1 MVCFMKRLRLWLAL
15 LFASIS
21 SLQGAYA
28 VDIKEPVM
36 PLDFAKFDV
45 NETYYLYNV
54 KTGNLIGSQ
63 QDALDAGRMY
73 DLIESNGSFHL
84 RMTYDGGQ
92 WYLGRNA
99 NYTYTIHYTYSSDNT
114 LWKLNC
120 VDADKNHYTFSWYDA
135 SISDSLYLGY
145 GSDDVLNHRFTVEEN
160 TVWAFL
166 PEAPHSRYIALKE
179 LYDLLVNNELYDFL
193 DYDTKYMELYDD
205 PNSTAEDIKSVTNEI
220 NRGLSFKNFTASSEV
235 PIWITCKENNEEEW
249 VFSSSNIKYRILPN
263 TSTKLSLTFKTNDV
277 TQFCYKPS
285 YDQYNYV
292 DVNVYVDGKLTRS
305 YNSEQLKE
313 YNNTNGMYLHM
324 EKGLHHVDIEY
335 ICKDPSSSRYIYMH
349 ALSAM
354 ECPKVSVSLLEP
366 GSLGTEVLY
375 YVNHLKD
382 VRNLKIKGAMND
394 DDWAK
399 IDMMTSLQMLDLSEA
414 DITVIPDKKFSSSKI
429 SRFVLPENLKTIGE
443 SAFYRCVDEDLVIPE
458 SVTQIKN
465 SAFMSSRIK
474 NVNIPNVNSLGSNAF
489 ERCLLLTDLTLS
501 ENIGE
506 IPYYCFYNCLYL
518 KSINGGI
525 YLPASVKKIGQN
537 AFHNCYRLNLRFH
550 EGITTFGDRAV
561 YNTAIDTL
569 IVPESVSDYGEYFA
583 EYSRNLK
590 YAEFPTSFCE
600 TIGSYNA
607 VALLQNCKNI
617 ETVVFKSPTVVG
629 GDRYTTILN
638 GLSAEQKSNVTLRV
652 PSYLVNAY
660 KLDEYWYNFKIEGF
674 DTEEIKDWTIKKDL
688 TLYARD
694 RFKGNPDMTLTM
706 SGGLNIL
713 GETGM
718 DVNNLVVQTNY
729 SSSSGNGARFIS
741 HNDGVKI
748 NGKLQVDYYTSALKW
763 HFISLPFDIKVSEIE
778 PATGMKYAIRYYDG
792 ASRAQNGAKGNWKN
806 YEADDIIEAGTGFI
820 YQTSV
825 AGWTHFYP
833 MDDESKQNIASN
845 KMFVKALEANPSDVR
860 SNKGWNLVGN
870 PWQAYFNNHSVNFTA
885 PITVWNG
892 TTYVAYSLIDDD
904 YAIKPNEA
912 FFVQC
917 PEEINSISFPITGR
931 QLTSEITNQSGAKP
945 RMFGANLE
953 NRQLIDLSV
962 AKGDLMDKTRV
973 VVNEGASADYETGV
987 DASKFFSMDGTVPQV
1002 YTLVGEATEC
1012 AINERPVA
1020 EGLVKVGFMAP
1031 EDGCYT
1037 FALVRNEAKTVM
1049 LIDHETGT
1057 TTDLTAG
1064 EYNFTAAQGTWNNRF
1079 ELMITP
1085 AEPTAIVGVDGN
1097 KDTKV
1102 AATGEGIVV
1111 EGTEGRVV
1119 VYSVDGKKVAEQPVD
1134 GTATISVAKGTYL
1147 VRTAKGTAKVTVR

>member
-1 MVCFMKRLRLWLAL
+1 MKRLRLWLAL
-15 LFASIS
+15 LFASIC

-28 VDIKEPVM
+28 LDIKEPVM

-54 KTGNLIGSQ
+54 RSKELMNSNIKPSLNGCKWNLIGS
-63 QDALDAGRMY
+63 
-73 DLIESNGSFHL
+73 NGS
-84 RMTYDGGQ
+84 Y
-92 WYLGRNA
+92 YLKTVETNTIYSLHRNSSYK
-99 NYTYTIHYTYSSDNT
+99 YTTFSTSSHSNF
-114 LWKLNC
+114 KLNC
-120 VDADKNHYTFSWYDA
+120 VDAENNYYTFSYY
-135 SISDSLYLGY
+135 SSPDSLYLGFTEGDTLY
-145 GSDDVLNHRFTVEEN
+145 HKLSIEDDV
-160 TVWAFL
+160 VWAFL
-166 PEAPHSRYIALKE
+166 PEAPHSRYLALKNFHE
-179 LYDLLVNNELYDFL
+179 LLGQYDKVKYNFL
-193 DYDTKYMELYDD
+193 DYETKYMEFYDN
-205 PNSTAEDIKSVTNEI
+205 PNSTADEI
-220 NRGLSFKNFTASSEV
+220 NLVVDELRRAINYANISATSEV
-235 PIWITCKENNEEEW
+235 PIWVSSDMGWSYNSTNGYLYYNVPAKSSANLSFTVNCDEITEFK
-249 VFSSSNIKYRILPN
+249 FSSRQATDYI
-263 TSTKLSLTFKTNDV
+263 
-277 TQFCYKPS
+277 PS
-285 YDQYNYV
+285 FIEI
-292 DVNVYVDGKLTRS
+292 YVDGKIFHRYSRTSYTSLRENDLYVYIQKGKHKIDVILT
-305 YNSEQLKE
+305 NS
-313 YNNTNGMYLHM
+313 NTNAKTMYIEDIYA
-324 EKGLHHVDIEY
+324 EK
-335 ICKDPSSSRYIYMH
+335 
-349 ALSAM
+349 
-354 ECPKVSVSLLEP
+354 CPEVSVNLLEP

-375 YVNHLKD
+375 HVNHLKD
-382 VRNLKIKGAMND
+382 VRNLKIKGAMNE
-394 DDWAK
+394 DDWNK
-399 IDMMTSLQMLDLSEA
+399 IDMMENINILDLSEA
-414 DITVIPDKKFSSSKI
+414 DV
-429 SRFVLPENLKTIGE
+429 E
-443 SAFYRCVDEDLVIPE
+443 VIPE
-458 SVTQIKN
+458 SQFDGSTISKFILPNKLKTISDYAFRYCRDEELAIPESVKTIGQKAFYN
-465 SAFMSSRIK
+465 SRLR
-474 NVNIPNVNSLGSNAF
+474 NLNIPNVTSLGVSGFYYNALLSNIN
-489 ERCLLLTDLTLS
+489 LS
-501 ENIGE
+501 ESLYTIPDDCFNQCYSLVSVNGGIHLPDKVGTLGQSAFAYCSGLNLRWRQTSSVVFKSSSLYATGIDSLFIPEGSTIGGSLAE
-506 IPYYCFYNCLYL
+506 SCSRLVYAELPTSFYNCGVYDVLDYCS
-518 KSINGGI
+518 K
-525 YLPASVKKIGQN
+525 
-537 AFHNCYRLNLRFH
+537 LN
-550 EGITTFGDRAV
+550 
-561 YNTAIDTL
+561 TL
-569 IVPESVSDYGEYFA
+569 V
-583 EYSRNLK
+583 L
-590 YAEFPTSFCE
+590 
-600 TIGSYNA
+600 
-607 VALLQNCKNI
+607 
-617 ETVVFKSPTVVG
+617 KSPTVVG
-629 GDRYTTILN
+629 GSAYTNILN
-638 GLSAEQKSNVTLRV
+638 GVTKSNVTLRV
-652 PSYLVNAY
+652 PDYLVNAY
-660 KLDEYWYNFKIEGF
+660 KLDEYWYDFNIEGF
-674 DTEEIKDWTIKKDL
+674 STEEVKDWKIQKDL

-694 RFKGNPDMTLTM
+694 RFKGNPNLVLTVP
-706 SGGLNIL
+706 GGLNIL

-718 DVNNLVVQTNY
+718 EINNLIVNTNY
-729 SSSSGNGARFIS
+729 NNTGVGSRFIS

-748 NGKLQVDYYTSALKW
+748 NGKLQLSYYTSAKKW
-763 HFISLPFDIKVSEIE
+763 YFISLPFDIKVSEIV

-792 ASRAQNGAKGNWKN
+792 ANRAQNGTGGNWKN

-820 YQTSV
+820 YQTSQD
-825 AGWTHFYP
+825 GWTNFYP

-845 KMFVKALEANPSDVR
+845 KMFVKALEANPSEKN

-870 PWQAYFNNHSVNFTA
+870 PWQAYFNNHSVNFIA

-931 QLTSEITNQSGAKP
+931 QMTSEITNQSGAKP

-1012 AINERPVA
+1012 AINERPVD
-1020 EGLVKVGFMAP
+1020 EGLVKVGFIAP
-1031 EDGCYT
+1031 EEGSYT
-1037 FALVRNEAKTVM
+1037 FALVRNEAKTVV